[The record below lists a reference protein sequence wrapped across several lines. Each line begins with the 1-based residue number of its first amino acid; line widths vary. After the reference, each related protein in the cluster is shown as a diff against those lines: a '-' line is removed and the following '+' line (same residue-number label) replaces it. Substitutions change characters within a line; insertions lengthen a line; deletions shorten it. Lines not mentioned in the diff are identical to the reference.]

1 MIKFFLGISFTLNLI
16 LIFVIY
22 LFFRYTRYKREKQNK
37 KLMYRDTTVE
47 NIDNV
52 KMDLDFWGDK
62 I

>member
-1 MIKFFLGISFTLNLI
+1 MKILLGFSLALNCFFSLA
-16 LIFVIY
+16 IY
-22 LFFRYTRYKREKQNK
+22 LFFRYTRYKREKRNK

>member
-1 MIKFFLGISFTLNLI
+1 MKILLGFSLALNCFFSLA
-16 LIFVIY
+16 IY

-47 NIDNV
+47 SIDNI

>member
-1 MIKFFLGISFTLNLI
+1 MKILLGFSLALNCFFSLA
-16 LIFVIY
+16 IY